1 MADRIKVQSTRCK
14 YMDDDKKITL
24 LLTKNEFAL
33 LTSFTQMV
41 RDGSALRFGDW
52 LESNPDQVAEVDALS
67 DMLETMDAEFTAA
80 EAGEEAL
87 N

>member
-1 MADRIKVQSTRCK
+1 MNA
-14 YMDDDKKITL
+14 DKKITL
-24 LLTKNEFAL
+24 LLTENEFAL

-41 RDGSALRFGDW
+41 RDGSDLCFADW